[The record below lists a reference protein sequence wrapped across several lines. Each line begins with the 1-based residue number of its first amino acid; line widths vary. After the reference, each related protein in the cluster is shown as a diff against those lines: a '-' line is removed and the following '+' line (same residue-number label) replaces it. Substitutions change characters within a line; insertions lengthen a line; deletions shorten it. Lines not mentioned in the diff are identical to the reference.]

1 MTSAQLMPTPLSLDI
16 SGDPQT
22 PLPLQMEGSRCQC
35 CGLHIRRLWQGARAG
50 FDEPHAVCTLCYLT
64 GHLDS
69 PTAAHARLVWLPGTS
84 LTNALHL
91 QRQILLAMIA
101 GNHAQQRE
109 GKRLWR
115 WMVLHAREVEG
126 AWGTARVG
134 EFAAAMLR
142 LPPGKRARLQQR
154 LIGCVPVFPPDVFDD
169 LSLLLPEGKTATQ
182 ASTSWCLPTYRRSD
196 LYAEPDPLD

>member
-1 MTSAQLMPTPLSLDI
+1 MTEAQLTLAPLSLDI

-22 PLPLQMEGSRCQC
+22 PVPQPMDGKRCRC
-35 CGLHIRRLWQGARAG
+35 CDLHIRTLWQGTRAG
-50 FDEPHAVCTLCYLT
+50 FDESHAVCTLCYLS

-69 PTAAHARLVWLPGTS
+69 PTAAHARLVWLPGVS

-91 QRQILLAMIA
+91 QRQTLLAMIA
-101 GNHAQQRE
+101 GTQTQQRE
-109 GKRLWR
+109 GKRVWR
-115 WMVLHAREVEG
+115 WMILHAREVEG

-142 LPPGKRARLQQR
+142 LPPVKRARLQER
-154 LIGCVPVFPPDVFDD
+154 LVGCVPVFPPDVFDD
-169 LSLLLPEGKTATQ
+169 LSLLLPEGKTAAQ
-182 ASTSWCLPTYRRSD
+182 ALTTWCFPTYCRSD

>member
-1 MTSAQLMPTPLSLDI
+1 MTEAQLTLAPLSLDI

-22 PLPLQMEGSRCQC
+22 PVPQPMDDSRCQC
-35 CGLHIRRLWQGARAG
+35 CGLHINKLWQGARAG
-50 FDEPHAVCTLCYLT
+50 FDESHAVCTLCYLT

-69 PTAAHARLVWLPGTS
+69 STAAHARLVWLPGVS

-91 QRQILLAMIA
+91 QRQTLLAMIT
-101 GNHAQQRE
+101 GTRAQQRE

-134 EFAAAMLR
+134 NLPQPCCDCPQSSGHACNNDWLAAYLYFPLMCSMTCRCCCLR
-142 LPPGKRARLQQR
+142 VKQR
-154 LIGCVPVFPPDVFDD
+154 
-169 LSLLLPEGKTATQ
+169 
-182 ASTSWCLPTYRRSD
+182 RR
-196 LYAEPDPLD
+196 P

>member
-1 MTSAQLMPTPLSLDI
+1 MTEAQLTLAPLSLDI

-22 PLPLQMEGSRCQC
+22 PVPQPMDGSRCRC
-35 CGLHIRRLWQGARAG
+35 CGLHINKLWQGARAG

-69 PTAAHARLVWLPGTS
+69 PTAAHARLVWLPGVS

-91 QRQILLAMIA
+91 QRQTLLAMIA
-101 GNHAQQRE
+101 GTQTQQRE
-109 GKRLWR
+109 GKRVWR
-115 WMVLHAREVEG
+115 WMILHAREVEG

-142 LPPGKRARLQQR
+142 LPPVKRARLQER
-154 LIGCVPVFPPDVFDD
+154 LVGCVPVFPPDVFDD
-169 LSLLLPEGKTATQ
+169 LSLLLPEGKTAAQ
-182 ASTSWCLPTYRRSD
+182 ALTT
-196 LYAEPDPLD
+196 

>member
-1 MTSAQLMPTPLSLDI
+1 MTEAQLTLAPLSLDI

-22 PLPLQMEGSRCQC
+22 PVPQPMDGKRCRC
-35 CGLHIRRLWQGARAG
+35 CGLHIRTLWQGTRAG
-50 FDEPHAVCTLCYLT
+50 FDESHAVCTLCYLS

-69 PTAAHARLVWLPGTS
+69 PTAAHARLVWLPGVS

-91 QRQILLAMIA
+91 QRQTLLAMIA
-101 GNHAQQRE
+101 GTQTQQRE
-109 GKRLWR
+109 GKRVWR
-115 WMVLHAREVEG
+115 WMILHAREVEG

-142 LPPGKRARLQQR
+142 LPPVKRARLQER
-154 LIGCVPVFPPDVFDD
+154 LVGCVPVFPPDVFDD
-169 LSLLLPEGKTATQ
+169 LSLLLPEGKTAAQ
-182 ASTSWCLPTYRRSD
+182 ALTTWSFPTYRRSD